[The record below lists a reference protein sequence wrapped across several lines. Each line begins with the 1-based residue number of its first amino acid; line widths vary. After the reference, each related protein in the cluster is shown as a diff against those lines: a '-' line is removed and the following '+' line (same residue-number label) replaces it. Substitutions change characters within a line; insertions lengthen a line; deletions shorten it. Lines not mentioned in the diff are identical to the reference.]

1 MGNEKR
7 IVFDPFC
14 LDLANEQLWRGS
26 QPIKLRPKAFAV
38 LDHLVGRPGQLVTK
52 DDLLNAVWPGT
63 FVSDAVLKVTIRQL
77 RDALGDDPK
86 TPRFIETAH
95 RRGYRFIGL
104 IGEVDAA
111 SAANVRI
118 ANRVVPGFGQQVVG
132 REEGLAL
139 MRGWLE
145 KSLAGERQIVFVT
158 GEAGIGKTALVDN
171 FAAWVASDGD
181 LRVGRGQ
188 CLEQYGTGEAY
199 LPVLE
204 AISRLCRE
212 QPEVLDVLR
221 AHAPMWLLQMPS
233 LVSAE
238 DRELLS
244 RAVSGAT
251 RERMLREICEAL
263 EALTV
268 ERPLVLILEDLHWSD
283 YSTVDLVSY
292 LARKRQPAK
301 LMVIGTYRPADLI
314 ITGHPLTSVKQELV
328 GKQQCEELPLEYLT
342 ESTIGKYL
350 SLRFPGN
357 VFPAELAR
365 LIHERTDG
373 NPLFLVNAADYLLSE
388 KLITQINGR
397 WELTIGTENINVGV
411 PDSIK
416 QMIEK
421 QLDYLD
427 PLQRRTLEAASV
439 AGLKFSTFAVVAAL
453 DEDRASVEAGCEELA
468 HQRQFIQE
476 AGVRVLPGGEAMTRY
491 RFIHAL
497 YQNVLY
503 EKSTR
508 SRRMQFH
515 RRIGEEL
522 EALYGEDAREIA
534 AQLAMHFERA
544 GDPKRAAKYFQRA
557 ADNAIRR
564 FAYREA
570 VLLSRR
576 GLDLLLSLPD
586 TPERAEQELC
596 LHLTIGMPLI
606 ATEGYAAAE
615 VGAVYLRARELCRRL
630 GDPPDLSEVLWG
642 LWTFYTLKAELRI
655 ARKVAEELLQFSHR
669 LSDPA
674 LAVRGLWAMEA
685 TFTHL
690 GEHELAVEHYE
701 KAVRLYDPR
710 QRLND
715 GSALHPAV
723 AMPCFAAWAL
733 WLLGK
738 PDQARDKIQE
748 ALKLAQEI
756 EEPLS
761 LAHARLFG
769 AILYQLR
776 REPEAAIELATAAID
791 VSNEHGL
798 VLYRAM
804 ATIMQGSVLS
814 EYGRHTEAI
823 ERIDHGL
830 AALQTIAT
838 DLVRPHFL
846 GLGAEAL
853 SSARRYDEALKKLQE
868 GLDLA
873 ERGGER
879 YYEAELYRLKGEILL
894 KKAGWVDMRVKNK
907 VPDNVIAQAE
917 NCFDQALTTAKKQ
930 KSRSWQLRTATSLFR
945 LYYGGDKEEK
955 GVALLKEA
963 FAMFSEGLSTPD
975 LRDAKV
981 LLNSWLRVVEDG
993 NPIH

>member
-7 IVFDPFC
+7 ILFDPFC

-38 LDHLVGRPGQLVTK
+38 LDHLIGRPGQLVTK

-63 FVSDAVLKVTIRQL
+63 FVSDAVLKVAIRQI

-104 IGEVDAA
+104 IGEVDTA
-111 SAANVRI
+111 SAAVART
-118 ANRVVPGFGQQVVG
+118 ADRLVPGFAQQVVG
-132 REEGLAL
+132 REETLAIL
-139 MRGWLE
+139 RGWLE
-145 KSLAGERQIVFVT
+145 KSLAGERQIIFVT
-158 GEAGIGKTALVDN
+158 GEAGIGKTALVDT
-171 FAAWVASDGD
+171 FAQWVASDGD

-212 QPEVLDVLR
+212 QPEVVDVLR

-238 DRELLS
+238 DRALLG

-263 EALTV
+263 EALTA

-283 YSTVDLVSY
+283 YSTLDLVSY

-314 ITGHPLTSVKQELV
+314 IAGHPLTSVKQELV

-342 ESTIGKYL
+342 EATIGKYL

-373 NPLFLVNAADYLLSE
+373 NPLFLVNAVDYLLSE
-388 KLITQINGR
+388 KLITQIKGR
-397 WELTIGTENINVGV
+397 WELTIGAENLNVGV

-421 QLDYLD
+421 QLDHLD

-439 AGLKFSTFAVVAAL
+439 AGLTFSTFAVVAAL
-453 DEDRASVEAGCEELA
+453 REDRASVEAGCEELA
-468 HQRQFIQE
+468 RQHQFIQE
-476 AGVRVLPGGEAMTRY
+476 ARVRVLPSGEAMTRY

-503 EKSTR
+503 ERSTR

-515 RRIGEEL
+515 SRIGEQL
-522 EALYGEDAREIA
+522 ENLYGEDAKAIA

-544 GDPKRAAKYFQRA
+544 GDHKRAAEYFERA

-576 GLDLLLSLPD
+576 GLELLLSLPD
-586 TPERAEQELC
+586 TSGRAEQELC
-596 LHLTIGMPLI
+596 LHLTLGMPLI
-606 ATEGYAAAE
+606 ATEGYASAE
-615 VGAVYLRARELCRRL
+615 VGAVYLRARELCRQL

-642 LWTFYTLKAELRI
+642 LWTFYTLKADLRT
-655 ARKVAEELLQFSHR
+655 ARKIAEELLQFSQQ
-669 LSDPA
+669 LSDPV
-674 LAVRGLWAMEA
+674 LAVRGFWAMEA

-701 KAVRLYDPR
+701 KAVRLYDPK

-733 WLLGK
+733 WSLGK
-738 PDQARDKIQE
+738 PDQARDRIQE
-748 ALKLAQEI
+748 ALKLAREI
-756 EEPLS
+756 KEPLS
-761 LAHARLFG
+761 LAHARFFG
-769 AILYQLR
+769 AILHQLR
-776 REPEAAIELATAAID
+776 REPEAAIELATAAIE

-804 ATIMQGSVLS
+804 ATIMQGWVLS
-814 EYGRHTEAI
+814 EYGRHADAI
-823 ERIDHGL
+823 ERINHGL
-830 AALQTIAT
+830 EALRTIAT
-838 DLVRPHFL
+838 ELLRPHFL
-846 GLGAEAL
+846 GLLAEAL
-853 SSARRYDEALKKLQE
+853 LRAQRHDEALEKLQE

-894 KKAGWVDMRVKNK
+894 KRAGWVDLRMKPK
-907 VPDNVIAQAE
+907 VADKVIAQAE
-917 NCFDQALTTAKKQ
+917 NCFQQSMTIAKKQ
-930 KSRSWQLRTATSLFR
+930 KSRSWQLRTAMSLFR
-945 LYYGGDKEEK
+945 LYDGGDRQEE

-963 FAMFSEGLSTPD
+963 FETFSEGLGTPD
-975 LRDAKV
+975 LRGAKV
-981 LLNSWLRVVEDG
+981 LLDQAV
-993 NPIH
+993 